1 METQRIEKRLEALET
16 HIETLENKLA
26 GLENKLAGVPED
38 HRIVSVRRGY
48 YINAPIE
55 DERCLNPGKYW

>member
-16 HIETLENKLA
+16 HIET
-26 GLENKLAGVPED
+26 LENKLAGVPED